1 MLEEEQLSRDDMVNE
16 IKETTMILKDING
29 RILLGIVV
37 MVAILVSI
45 AMK

>member
-1 MLEEEQLSRDDMVNE
+1 MLEEEELSMDGMVSE
-16 IKETTMILKDING
+16 LKGITIILKDING